1 MLNTKYPIKLLNYYE
16 KLKVGSNNEKDRYI
30 TTNNLNENINR
41 YLNNDLIKNRV
52 SYEDFIF
59 SLREVE
65 KQFTDKVENAESKN
79 SKSKIILFYLD
90 KMNFKS
96 KKELKVLTE
105 DEIKEI
111 KLNYLN
117 SGLES
122 VNDKIKAEDDVDIE
136 HIAYNSDNNL
146 DEDMS
151 SEEEE
156 IINDN
161 I

>member
-1 MLNTKYPIKLLNYYE
+1 
-16 KLKVGSNNEKDRYI
+16 
-30 TTNNLNENINR
+30 
-41 YLNNDLIKNRV
+41 
-52 SYEDFIF
+52 
-59 SLREVE
+59 
-65 KQFTDKVENAESKN
+65 
-79 SKSKIILFYLD
+79 
-90 KMNFKS
+90 MNFKS

-122 VNDKIKAEDDVDIE
+122 VNAKIKAEDDDVDIE
-136 HIAYNSDNNL
+136 HIAYNSENNL
-146 DEDMS
+146 DEDML

>member
-1 MLNTKYPIKLLNYYE
+1 
-16 KLKVGSNNEKDRYI
+16 
-30 TTNNLNENINR
+30 
-41 YLNNDLIKNRV
+41 
-52 SYEDFIF
+52 
-59 SLREVE
+59 
-65 KQFTDKVENAESKN
+65 
-79 SKSKIILFYLD
+79 
-90 KMNFKS
+90 MNFKS

-122 VNDKIKAEDDVDIE
+122 VNAKINAEEYEVDIE
-136 HIAYNSDNNL
+136 HIAYNNENNL
-146 DEDMS
+146 DENNS

-156 IINDN
+156 ILNDN